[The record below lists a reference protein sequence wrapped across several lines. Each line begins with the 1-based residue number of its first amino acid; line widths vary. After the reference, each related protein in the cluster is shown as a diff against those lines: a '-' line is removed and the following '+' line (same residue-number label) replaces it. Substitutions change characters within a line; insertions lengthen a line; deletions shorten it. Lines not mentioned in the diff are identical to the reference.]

1 MKPSDSSTNQLVDH
15 LFRNE
20 AGKLV
25 ATLTRIFGT
34 IHIDLAEDIVQDTL
48 ITALHHWSND
58 NIPENPA
65 AWITQVAKR
74 KALNEL
80 KRIKSSRNH
89 LDNPLRN
96 VESNHYIE
104 EVFLSEEIK
113 DSQLRMIFTCCHP
126 QLPVASQVALTLKTL
141 CGFGISEICK
151 ALLAR
156 ETTINKRLYRAK
168 QKIRTLEISFEVPSG
183 KYLEERLNSVC
194 LALYLLFNEGYN
206 SSHRPAVISKD
217 LCLEAIRLTQLLVQY
232 FQDQPKLSALLALMC
247 LHAAR
252 FESRTDHDGAI
263 IIFEDQD
270 RSLWNKQ
277 LISNGMQYLTKASV
291 GNQLTEYHLEAGIA
305 AEHCLSKSFADTDWK
320 SIYQQYEKLYKL
332 KQNPIV
338 LLNLAIIKSQTE
350 SIQSSLRALEK
361 ISANQPLKDYY
372 LLPMTRGIL
381 LLKSGHYSEA
391 KGFFHE
397 ALKLTKSPQE
407 IAFIKV
413 KLVLCDNQVNPKGK
427 FENPK

>member
-1 MKPSDSSTNQLVDH
+1 METPESSTNQLVDH

-48 ITALHHWSND
+48 ITALHHWSD
-58 NIPENPA
+58 GNIPENPA

-74 KALNEL
+74 KVLNEL
-80 KRIKSSRNH
+80 KRAKSSKNH
-89 LDNPLRN
+89 LANALKHI
-96 VESNHYIE
+96 EGSSHIE

-126 QLPVASQVALTLKTL
+126 QLPVASQMALTLKTL
-141 CGFGISEICK
+141 CGFGISEISK
-151 ALLAR
+151 ALLTR
-156 ETTINKRLYRAK
+156 ETTIYKRLYRAK
-168 QKIRTLEISFEVPSG
+168 QKIRALEISFEVPSG
-183 KYLEERLNSVC
+183 KDLEKRLNSVC

-252 FESRTDHDGAI
+252 FEARTDHHGAI

-270 RSLWNKQ
+270 RSLWNKE
-277 LISNGMQYLTKASV
+277 LISNGMYYLTNASV
-291 GNQLTEYHLEAGIA
+291 GKQLTEYHLEAGIA
-305 AEHCLSKSFADTDWK
+305 AEHCLSKSFADTDWN
-320 SIYQQYEKLYKL
+320 SIYHQYEKLYKL

-350 SIQSSLRALEK
+350 STESSLRALEK
-361 ISANQPLKDYY
+361 IADHQPLKDYY

-381 LLKSGHYSEA
+381 SLKSGRHA
-391 KGFFHE
+391 KARDFFKE
-397 ALKLTKSPQE
+397 ALKLTRSPQE
-407 IAFIKV
+407 IAFIKS
-413 KLVLCDNQVNPKGK
+413 KLKLCGNPI
-427 FENPK
+427 NPEGTS